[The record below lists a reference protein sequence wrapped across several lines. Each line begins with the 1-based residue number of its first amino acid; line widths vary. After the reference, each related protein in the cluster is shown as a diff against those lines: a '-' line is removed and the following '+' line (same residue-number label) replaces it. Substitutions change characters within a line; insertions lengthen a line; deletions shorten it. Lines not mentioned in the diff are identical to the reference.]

1 MNVKKIT
8 LMSVLIAAAV
18 VIGILESFIPSFGIP
33 GIKLGLANIVILVSL
48 YELGPKEAAVISFLR
63 VYLAALLKGSILS
76 MGFLMSLSGAV
87 LSYLVMLI
95 FYLFIKKFSIVGVSV
110 IGAMF
115 HSLGQILIAMLYLS
129 TTSMIYYFPF
139 IGVSSLITGIIVGF
153 VSLAIIKTGIIKKQ
167 RNKYNF

>member
-48 YELGPKEAAVISFLR
+48 YELGPKEAAVISLLR

-110 IGAMF
+110 IGALF